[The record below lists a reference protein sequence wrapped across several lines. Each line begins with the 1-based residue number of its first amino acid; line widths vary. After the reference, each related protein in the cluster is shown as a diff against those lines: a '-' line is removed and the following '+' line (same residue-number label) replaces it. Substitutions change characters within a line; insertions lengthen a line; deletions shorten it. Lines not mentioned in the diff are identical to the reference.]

1 MAFIKNAE
9 DVSWFLKRLISKLD
23 GRFLTPGLGA
33 FAGQAVLIVALPI
46 IARIYAPEALSQL
59 AIYLAIAIPLSIVL
73 TGRLE
78 HALPRVAGDQK
89 FGLFC
94 RCVIVPVVIV
104 FLAIIGLL
112 AKVGFNEVFVIAF
125 VGGSSAIFSVTSMF
139 PITEKNFG
147 TLAWLKFV
155 NPGQTAGLQ
164 LAFGYLSPTVESL
177 AIAYGIGSLG
187 ASALC
192 IPAIRRCYLE
202 RGSTWVFD
210 RETTV
215 FAFISK
221 VGTSA
226 LLSNC
231 ALSIT
236 SLLIGWMFPPVYLA
250 SYFLVRRLLIFPT
263 QVVANS
269 VRDVSYGITAQ
280 EQPEEIRKLAKPWL
294 WKLRLSSVAVF
305 ALALLLIPVRE
316 YIFGDQ
322 YIMLAELLLL
332 LGIVAGTQLL
342 GTSMS
347 SLLLA
352 LKAEHIRLRWNI
364 ERVIVLALLSI
375 WAIATG
381 PQFPFL
387 IVILTG
393 VQSLLYLRLYLL
405 TLRLIRN

>member
-9 DVSWFLKRLISKLD
+9 EVSRFVKQLMAKLD

-33 FAGQAVLIVALPI
+33 FAGQAVLVAALPF
-46 IARIYAPEALSQL
+46 IARIYAPEAVSQL

-78 HALPRVAGDQK
+78 HALPRVASDQK

-94 RCVIVPVVIV
+94 RCVILPAVIV

-112 AKVGFNEVFVIAF
+112 AKVGFNEVCVIAF
-125 VGGSSAIFSVTSMF
+125 VGGSSAVFSVTSMF

-147 TLAWLKFV
+147 TLAWLKLV
-155 NPGQTAGLQ
+155 NPAQTAGLQ
-164 LAFGYLSPTVESL
+164 LGFGFLNPSVESL

-187 ASALC
+187 ASAIC

-202 RGSTWVFD
+202 RGSTWIFD
-210 RETTV
+210 GETTV

-221 VGTSA
+221 VGSSA

-231 ALSIT
+231 SLSIT
-236 SLLIGWMFPPVYLA
+236 SLLIGWMFAPVFLA

-263 QVVANS
+263 QVVAAS

-280 EQPEEIRKLAKPWL
+280 EQPEQIRELAKPWL
-294 WKLRLSSVAVF
+294 WKLRLSSIAVF
-305 ALALLLIPVRE
+305 ALAVLLIPLRE

-322 YIMLAELLLL
+322 YIMLPQLLLL

-364 ERVIVLALLSI
+364 ERVVILALLSV
-375 WAIATG
+375 WAIVTKQ
-381 PQFPFL
+381 QFPFL
-387 IVILTG
+387 IVILTAT
-393 VQSLLYLRLYLL
+393 QSLLYLRLYLL
-405 TLRLIRN
+405 TLRQIRK